1 MFEPELRVALPKLGV
16 TLCSTH
22 ANELSVAYL
31 KNVRRHTKSKAKQ
44 TSVSKGVGPSIPH

>member
-16 TLCSTH
+16 TLCSAH

-31 KNVRRHTKSKAKQ
+31 QNVRRHSKSKEGQ
-44 TSVSKGVGPSIPH
+44 PSVSSV